1 MSARGDTPQAS
12 KKKWYWCKETGCVM
26 FPVRFEL
33 LNGQMLKWYIAR
45 GDCIRDVIHDINVQ
59 TDRDIKDLYF
69 DCARLHEDMTY
80 NEVIFLY
87 VRKQMQRAEGLVQ
100 ETRIVLANVE
110 NILKDVGSAV
120 SSTIP
125 REPSTEP
132 ESESVA
138 DHGTRDRSRSP
149 RNRATVESVSSDS

>member
-1 MSARGDTPQAS
+1 
-12 KKKWYWCKETGCVM
+12 M
-26 FPVRFEL
+26 FPVRFDL
-33 LNGQMLKWYIAR
+33 LNGQTLKWYICR
-45 GDCIRDVIHDINVQ
+45 GDTIRDVMHDINVQ
-59 TDRDIKDLYF
+59 THRDIKDLYF
-69 DCARLHEDMTY
+69 DGARLHEDMTY

-87 VRKQMQRAEGLVQ
+87 VRKQMGRAEALVS
-100 ETRIVLANVE
+100 EVRFTLATVE
-110 NILKDVGSAV
+110 NIMKDVASAC

-149 RNRATVESVSSDS
+149 RNRAAVESVSSESVS